1 MIPTKIVV
9 FACLQM
15 FMLAMLISPLT
26 AQVPDT
32 LWTGLYGGADED
44 YARAV
49 IQTSDGGFAITGDF
63 GRVSGEPDSG
73 DVWLMKVSSSGN
85 QQWSKSYSGD
95 KLDRGYALVQLSD
108 DGFLIAGETSSRGNG
123 FSDLWVLRTN
133 SSGDTLW
140 TKTYGGTG
148 TEFAEDLKLTGD
160 GGFVV
165 LGMTRS
171 FGAGALDCWLVRCD
185 ANGDTLWTKTYGG
198 IASDVVA
205 SIAETSDGGY
215 AIIGNTFSFGEQGQ
229 PDMWLLRTDAN
240 GDTLWTNVYNGP
252 HYPWSTDDGDY
263 VKELSNGDLLLLGAT
278 NGLPNTSNRDI
289 WLIRTDANGDT
300 LWTQSY
306 GGTMTEDA
314 VGLVELQDGGYM
326 IAGYSFDNNGDQALV
341 ICTNANGDSLWDWRM
356 GDTNSEQIWA
366 IAPTTDNSAILAGY
380 TSNFN
385 ANVRDGWLIRFE
397 GDSPTA
403 IGDPETSELPGTFHL
418 EQNYPN
424 PFNPTTTIR
433 YFLPAGTSGP
443 IALEIIDTRGS
454 VIAAPNAP
462 GITGWNEVKW
472 NGLNKNGIAV
482 ASGVYF
488 YRLRVE
494 NQSAVKKLMLVR

>member
-1 MIPTKIVV
+1 MISTK
-9 FACLQM
+9 FMLSAGLQM
-15 FMLAMLISPLT
+15 ILLAMLISPLT

-32 LWTGLYGGADED
+32 LWTGLYGGANED

-49 IQTSDGGFAITGDF
+49 VQTSDGGFAVTGDF

-73 DVWLMKVSSSGN
+73 DVWLLKVSPSGN
-85 QQWSKSYSGD
+85 EQWSKSYGGN
-95 KLDRGYALVQLSD
+95 KLDRGYALVQLPD
-108 DGFLIAGETSSRGNG
+108 DGFLVAGETSSRGNG
-123 FSDLWVLRTN
+123 LNDLWVLRTN

-140 TKTYGGTG
+140 TRTYGGAG
-148 TEFAEDLKLTGD
+148 TEFAEDLKLTSD
-160 GGFVV
+160 GGFT
-165 LGMTRS
+165 LLSATRS
-171 FGAGALDCWLVRCD
+171 FGAGGLDCWLLRCD
-185 ANGDTLWTKTYGG
+185 ANGDTLWTKSYGG
-198 IASDVVA
+198 TANDFITSVEV
-205 SIAETSDGGY
+205 TSDGGY
-215 AIIGNTFSFGEQGQ
+215 AIIGSTFSFGEPGQ
-229 PDMWLLRTDAN
+229 PDMWLVRTDAN
-240 GDTLWTNVYNGP
+240 GDTLWTTIYNGP
-252 HYPWSTDDGDY
+252 HYPWSTDAGNF
-263 VKELSNGDLLLLGAT
+263 VKETSDGGFLLLGNT
-278 NGLPNTSNRDI
+278 NGLPNTTNRDI

-326 IAGYSFDNNGDQALV
+326 IAGSSLDNNGDQALV
-341 ICTNANGDSLWDWRM
+341 ICTNATGDSLWDWRM

-433 YFLPAGTSGP
+433 YFLPAGISGP
-443 IALEIIDTRGS
+443 IALEIVDIRGS
-454 VIAAPNAP
+454 VIATLNAP
-462 GITGWNEVKW
+462 GIAGWNEAEW
-472 NGLNKNGIAV
+472 NGLNKNSIAV
-482 ASGVYF
+482 SSGVYF